1 MSCWRYRGALPPNAG
16 PASLAG
22 IRGSRQSKPMF
33 WFSRWQRVSGGIIL
47 APEGI
52 NGSVCGTRDG
62 VDAMLAAL
70 RADLRL
76 ENMRHTEVPA
86 AAEGGGAAHL
96 AEHGH
101 TPRSPLGAGVDAPFR
116 WDHVRVKLKKEVR
129 QGCSRQPP
137 AAARLARAS
146 GQPVEELCRSSAT
159 SLVDDWGCPDR
170 VQSVSN
176 VVPMGV
182 GGLNPLA
189 RAGVYVKP
197 CDWNEL
203 ISDPNTVVGC
213 SGLGRLPSL
222 LALRM
227 FDLIVIDV
235 RNAYE
240 TRIGSFHRALEPKT
254 DSFRQFP
261 QWVES
266 TLLGQMQGGGD
277 ASTLASSMWR
287 SHVDITQATRG
298 ASDGNEGAAACAG
311 SKAPR
316 IAMYCTGGIR
326 CEKAT
331 AYMLEKGFEEVYHL
345 EGGILKYLQ
354 EVPASESLWQ
364 GECFVFDKRVS
375 VGHSLAP
382 GTFRLCYACQQ
393 PVRHATSPQALLECS
408 AKDMASSQWEVGVSC
423 PHCFGTR
430 SEAERARARARQE
443 QVKVW
448 GRVGG
453 PDRGRRHKVTQEAQ
467 EERLCQVGPL

>member
-1 MSCWRYRGALPPNAG
+1 
-16 PASLAG
+16 
-22 IRGSRQSKPMF
+22 
-33 WFSRWQRVSGGIIL
+33 
-47 APEGI
+47 
-52 NGSVCGTRDG
+52 
-62 VDAMLAAL
+62 MLAAL
-70 RADLRL
+70 RADPRL

-86 AAEGGGAAHL
+86 AAEGDGPAHR
-96 AEHGH
+96 AEHGL

-116 WDHVRVKLKKEVR
+116 WDHVRVKLKKEA
-129 QGCSRQPP
+129 P
-137 AAARLARAS
+137 LAL
-146 GQPVEELCRSSAT
+146 GPLGNVEELCHYVTT
-159 SLVDDWGCPDR
+159 SPMDDWGCISLRPELE
-170 VQSVSN
+170 QACAQ

-197 CDWNEL
+197 CDWNQL
-203 ISDPNTVVGC
+203 ISDPNTVCGC
-213 SGLGRLPSL
+213 SSLDTLPSL

-227 FDLIVIDV
+227 FDPGPLVIVIDV

-240 TRIGSFHRALEPKT
+240 TRIGSFHRSLEPKT

-266 TLLGQMQGGGD
+266 TLLGQMQGSGD
-277 ASTLASSMWR
+277 ASILVTSRWR
-287 SHVDITQATRG
+287 SHADTSQATRG
-298 ASDGNEGAAACAG
+298 CSDANEGAAACAG

-408 AKDMASSQWEVGVSC
+408 AQDMASWQWEVGVSC

-430 SEAERARARARQE
+430 SEAEMARARARQE
-443 QVKVW
+443 QVEVW

-453 PDRGRRHKVTQEAQ
+453 PDRGRRHKVMQEAR
-467 EERLCQVGPL
+467 EERRCQAGPL